1 MSNTSENIQAG
12 DISGMGAVSLPTD
25 GKVGS
30 GDVPAGRKKKKK
42 KKKLLSFEEYLNEA
56 YQKDGH
62 RYNTEEVGETSG
74 TDRGGIEMDNA
85 FVGKDGILGVNNVFI
100 SWSEIKRLQKKYRG

>member
-1 MSNTSENIQAG
+1 MTNTSENIQPG
-12 DISGMGAVSLPTD
+12 NISGMGPVSLPNQ
-25 GKVGS
+25 GEIGS
-30 GDVPAGRKKKKK
+30 RDVPAGRKKKKK

-62 RYNTEEVGETSG
+62 RYNTEEVGEYDAMTQN
-74 TDRGGIEMDNA
+74 TTMDSA